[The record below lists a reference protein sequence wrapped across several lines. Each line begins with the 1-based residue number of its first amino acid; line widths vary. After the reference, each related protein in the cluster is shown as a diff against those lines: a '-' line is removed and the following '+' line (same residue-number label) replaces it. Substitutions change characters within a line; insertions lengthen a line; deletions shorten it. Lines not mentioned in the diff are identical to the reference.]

1 MSGIVMGVA
10 WYRYRATR
18 RRSWSSYLNVAM
30 LIGLIGGVNMSSI
43 AARRSQSSYSTFMA
57 SANTS
62 ALTMAAFS
70 NASGVAGPDL
80 KSKMAK
86 LSGVKHVGSLFS
98 PSRATA
104 RNRCSTFGYL
114 GTGTER
120 ISLRQTVFR
129 PTM

>member
-1 MSGIVMGVA
+1 
-10 WYRYRATR
+10 
-18 RRSWSSYLNVAM
+18 
-30 LIGLIGGVNMSSI
+30 
-43 AARRSQSSYSTFMA
+43 MA
-57 SANTS
+57 STNAS
-62 ALTMAAFS
+62 ALTMAVYS
-70 NASGVAGPDL
+70 NANGGQAGPNL
-80 KSKMAK
+80 KSNIAA